1 VNRSVIIICLTM
13 LLVIGCL
20 LNAFSQD
27 EMQLVD
33 NSDFENPQRPAAL
46 FAHDEHNEMAA
57 IEDCAEC
64 HHLYEDGQLVE
75 DESSE
80 DQYCAD
86 CHGLKPEGS
95 VPSLLQAFHV
105 NCKGC
110 HLERDAGPIMCGE
123 CHVRNITISRQGFL
137 KNHQLIV
144 NTKIKCYKE
153 GRR

>member
-1 VNRSVIIICLTM
+1 MNRSVIIICLTM
-13 LLVIGCL
+13 LFVIGCL
-20 LNAFSQD
+20 FNAFSQD

-46 FAHDEHNEMAA
+46 FAHDEHNEMAE

-86 CHGLKPEGS
+86 CHGLKPDGS
-95 VPSLLQAFHV
+95 VPSLLQAFHA

-123 CHVRNITISRQGFL
+123 CHVRDITTS
-137 KNHQLIV
+137 K
-144 NTKIKCYKE
+144 
-153 GRR
+153 